1 MKMISSMM
9 KRAFVVGGV
18 MLSVAAYAGD
28 GLVASSMTVIDDYT
42 IQGKV
47 DFVGGIETGDADGNI
62 NVVIEI
68 PKGTKGKWE
77 VSGDDPT
84 KIIWEFKKGKPR
96 TVEYLDGYP
105 GNYGTVPR
113 TSMPAEFGG
122 DGEPLDVVV
131 LGDVL
136 PRGEIVKVKILGIL
150 NLQEGDEFDG
160 KLLAAVVGS
169 KEAKASSW
177 EELNVMIPKSVDT
190 VSSWFS
196 NYKGPGE
203 IELTGIGSA
212 EQAMEIVT
220 ASAGAYEKAK

>member
-1 MKMISSMM
+1 MLPINKLI
-9 KRAFVVGGV
+9 KRAAIIGG
-18 MLSVAAYAGD
+18 LSLSFGCFAGD
-28 GLVASSMTVIDDYT
+28 GLVSSSMTVIDDYT
-42 IQGKV
+42 LQGKV
-47 DFVGGIETGDADGNI
+47 NFISGIESGDAEGNI

-96 TVEYLDGYP
+96 TVEYLNGYP

-113 TSMPAEFGG
+113 TSMPADFGG

-136 PRGEIVKVKILGIL
+136 PRGEVVKVKVLGIL

-160 KLLAAVVGS
+160 KLIAAV
-169 KEAKASSW
+169 
-177 EELNVMIPKSVDT
+177 
-190 VSSWFS
+190 
-196 NYKGPGE
+196 
-203 IELTGIGSA
+203 IGST
-212 EQAMEIVT
+212 MSLT
-220 ASAGAYEKAK
+220 

>member
-1 MKMISSMM
+1 MVRISRLMQRVAIIVGLALSMSC
-9 KRAFVVGGV
+9 F
-18 MLSVAAYAGD
+18 AGD
-28 GLVASSMTVIDDYT
+28 GLVSPSVTVVDDYT
-42 IQGKV
+42 LQGKV
-47 DFVGGIETGDADGNI
+47 NFISGIETGDADGNI

-84 KIIWEFKKGKPR
+84 KIVWEFKKGKPR

-113 TSMPAEFGG
+113 TSMPADFGG

-131 LGDVL
+131 MGDVL

-160 KLLAAVVGS
+160 KLLAAVIGS
-169 KEAKASSW
+169 KEAEASSW
-177 EELNVMIPKSVDT
+177 EELNTMIPGSVDA

-212 EQAMEIVT
+212 EQAMEIVA
-220 ASAGAYEKAK
+220 ASASAYGK

>member
-1 MKMISSMM
+1 MLVINKLIQ
-9 KRAFVVGGV
+9 RAALIGGLVFSVGC
-18 MLSVAAYAGD
+18 LAGD
-28 GLVASSMTVIDDYT
+28 GLVSSSMTVVDDYT
-42 IQGKV
+42 LQGKV
-47 DFVGGIETGDADGNI
+47 NFISGIESGDANGNI

-96 TVEYLDGYP
+96 TVEYLNGYP

-113 TSMPAEFGG
+113 TSMPADFGG

-136 PRGEIVKVKILGIL
+136 PRGEVVKVKVLGIL

-160 KLLAAVVGS
+160 KLLAVVIGS
-169 KEAKASSW
+169 KEAKASTW
-177 EELNVMIPKSVDT
+177 QELNKLFPGSVDA

-212 EQAMEIVT
+212 EQAMEVVA
-220 ASAGAYEKAK
+220 ASASAYAK

>member
-1 MKMISSMM
+1 MFIKKAALFGALASIS
-9 KRAFVVGGV
+9 FGI
-18 MLSVAAYAGD
+18 AAD
-28 GLVASSMTVIDDYT
+28 NLVAKTMKVIDDYT
-42 IQGKV
+42 LQGSV
-47 DFVGGIETGDADGNI
+47 DFVSGIETGDADGNI

-96 TVEYLDGYP
+96 TVEHNGGYP
-105 GNYGTVPR
+105 ANYGTVPQ
-113 TSMPAEFGG
+113 TAMPAEFGG

-136 PRGEIVKVKILGIL
+136 PRGEIVKVKILGIM

-160 KLLAAVVGS
+160 KLLAAVIGS
-169 KEAKASSW
+169 KEAKANTW
-177 EELNVMIPKSVDT
+177 EELNSMIPKSVDT
-190 VSSWFS
+190 VSDWFS
-196 NYKGPGE
+196 GYKGPGE

-212 EQAMEIVT
+212 EQAMEIVS
-220 ASAGAYEKAK
+220 ASASAYQSAK

>member
-1 MKMISSMM
+1 MVRISRLMQRVAIIGGLTLSMSC
-9 KRAFVVGGV
+9 F
-18 MLSVAAYAGD
+18 AGD
-28 GLVASSMTVIDDYT
+28 GLVSPSVTVVDDYT
-42 IQGKV
+42 LQGKV
-47 DFVGGIETGDADGNI
+47 NFISGIETGDADGNI

-84 KIIWEFKKGKPR
+84 KIVWEFKKGKPR

-113 TSMPAEFGG
+113 TSMPADFGG

-131 LGDVL
+131 MGDVL

-160 KLLAAVVGS
+160 KLLAAVIGS
-169 KEAKASSW
+169 KEAEASSW
-177 EELNVMIPKSVDT
+177 EELNTMIPGSVDA

-212 EQAMEIVT
+212 EQAMEIVA
-220 ASAGAYEKAK
+220 ASASAYGK

>member
-1 MKMISSMM
+1 MPLISNFIQ
-9 KRAFVVGGV
+9 RAASVGALT
-18 MLSVAAYAGD
+18 LSFACFASD
-28 GLVASSMTVIDDYT
+28 GLVSSSMTVVDDYT
-42 IQGKV
+42 LQGKV
-47 DFVGGIETGDADGNI
+47 NFISGIESGDAEGNV

-96 TVEYLDGYP
+96 TVEYMDGYP

-113 TSMPAEFGG
+113 TSMPQEFGG

-131 LGDVL
+131 LGKVL
-136 PRGEIVKVKILGIL
+136 PRGEVVKVKVLGML
-150 NLQEGDEFDG
+150 NLQEGNEFDG
-160 KLLAAVVGS
+160 KLIAVVLGS
-169 KEAKASSW
+169 EEAKANTW
-177 EELNVMIPKSVDT
+177 QELNEMMPGSVDV

-203 IELTGIGSA
+203 IELKGIGSA
-212 EQAMEIVT
+212 DEAMQVVS
-220 ASAGAYEKAK
+220 ASATAYAK

>member
-1 MKMISSMM
+1 MKHLAKLLRHSLL
-9 KRAFVVGGV
+9 VGGLL
-18 MLSVAAYAGD
+18 LSALSWAGD
-28 GLVASSMTVIDDYT
+28 GLVAASMKVVDDYT
-42 IQGKV
+42 LQGSV
-47 DFVGGIETGDADGNI
+47 DFISGIETGDADGNI

-160 KLLAAVVGS
+160 KLIAAVIGS
-169 KEAKASSW
+169 KEAKASTW
-177 EELNVMIPKSVDT
+177 EELNKMIPQSVDV

-212 EQAMEIVT
+212 EQAMEIVA
-220 ASAGAYEKAK
+220 ASASAYDASK